1 MDIFLDNLRQLT
13 PKQHSMP
20 ISMVRNL
27 CTILQCIATLCRS
40 QTNASNSYALV
51 NITHLGL

>member
-1 MDIFLDNLRQLT
+1 MDVFLDNLRQLT

-20 ISMVRNL
+20 ISMFRNL

-51 NITHLGL
+51 NVTHLGL